1 MGMIDFSKPSRQSSK
16 GVLIIFAFKTFQ
28 FFRKFLVLF
37 IAFGI
42 SIAKKKTLSFLTP
55 NILTLI
61 VVSVLIV
68 ILILAILKYLHFK
81 FYVSTDDFHL
91 TTGIINKDHTV
102 IPKSKI
108 QNVYIKQNW
117 LQQLI
122 NVVSVNIETAGDEKS
137 EIEIN
142 ALDRSIAL
150 QLKSELYSVV
160 SANVSEDIA
169 YVSKNV
175 FFKASAYRLLL
186 EGISQNHLKSFAV
199 IASFGFGVFY
209 EFKSYITDLTI
220 YHHIEQSI
228 EIKESS
234 LFNILLANVI
244 AVGIVIAVSVLFSVV
259 KTFISNFNL
268 EVVAH
273 EHTIEINKGLFNKIS
288 LTLTPS
294 RIQNIVIKTNRL
306 KRYFGLNTMLVKQ
319 AMVNKKQRKSF
330 NVVALQQTQVMRLID
345 KLYTGYQQNNEWSK
359 PELYYKRILWM
370 HALLVSVLVNI
381 IAYGIL
387 DMYFWLVNIGVVGVS
402 FCYVYFKYKMAKFQI
417 TENFVTVTHG
427 FIDSTTTILEI
438 HKIQSLQLKQNI
450 VQKRKQVVSLIIAT
464 ASSSTVLPYVS
475 EKEANTIYNY
485 LLFKVESQD
494 KDWM

>member
-1 MGMIDFSKPSRQSSK
+1 MAMIDFLTPSRQSSK

-28 FFRKFLVLF
+28 FFRKFFVLF

-42 SIAKKKTLSFLTP
+42 SIAKKKTFSFLTP
-55 NILTLI
+55 NILTLLVI
-61 VVSVLIV
+61 SVLVV
-68 ILILAILKYLHFK
+68 ILILAILKYLNFK
-81 FYVSTDDFHL
+81 FYVDTDDFHL
-91 TTGIINKDHTV
+91 TTGILNKDHTV

-150 QLKSELYSVV
+150 KLKSELYS
-160 SANVSEDIA
+160 SISSETQEDKVRNPNNI
-169 YVSKNV
+169 
-175 FFKASAYRLLL
+175 FFKASVYRLLL
-186 EGISQNHLKSFAV
+186 EGVSQNHLKSFAV
-199 IASFGFGVFY
+199 IASFAFGVFY
-209 EFKSYITDLTI
+209 EFKSYITNLSVYDQ
-220 YHHIEQSI
+220 IEKSI

-244 AVGIVIAVSVLFSVV
+244 VVVVVIVVSMLFSVV

-273 EHTIEINKGLFNKIS
+273 EHTIEINKGLFNKVS

-306 KRYFGLNTMLVKQ
+306 KHYLGLNTMSVKQ

-330 NVVALQQTQVMRLID
+330 NIVALEQAQVIRLID
-345 KLYTGYQQNNEWSK
+345 KLYRGYEQHAEWSN

-370 HALLVSVLVNI
+370 HAFLVSVLVNV

-387 DMYFWLVNIGVVGVS
+387 DMYFWLVNIVVVGVS
-402 FCYVYFKYKMAKFQI
+402 FCYVHFKYKKAKFQI

-450 VQKRKQVVSLIIAT
+450 FQKRKQIVSLIIAT
-464 ASSSTVLPYVS
+464 ASSSTVLPYVN
-475 EKEANTIYNY
+475 EKEANRIYNY